1 MKQKIINGYR
11 FTLSE
16 AVTFIGNSTDNELFE
31 LADGLR
37 KHFFGQRFSTCA
49 IMNAKSGK
57 CSEDCKWC
65 AQSAHYNTSGSV
77 YEMVEKNEAV
87 AEAQKAKG
95 AGVHMF
101 SLVTSGRK
109 LTPANLSKISHT
121 YSALNR
127 EVPGI
132 GYCASL
138 GLLSKADL
146 QTLHNAGV
154 RRYHCNIET
163 APSFFGKLC
172 TTHTVEDKV
181 ETINAAREVGMRICS
196 GGIIGMGETE
206 KERIEMAV
214 FLQQLGVDSIPV
226 NILMPI
232 PGTPMENAAPL
243 SDSEILRAFAIFRIV
258 NPTAEIRFAAGRLR
272 IRHILKKAL
281 ACGVTASLVGDML
294 TTVGSSMEEDMI
306 FFKENNYEV

>member
-11 FTLSE
+11 FTYSE
-16 AVTFIGNSTDNELFE
+16 AVTFIENSTNNELFA
-31 LADGLR
+31 LADSLR
-37 KHFFGQRFSTCA
+37 EHFFNRRFSTCV

-65 AQSAHYNTSGSV
+65 AQSAHYKTTSSV
-77 YEMVEKNEAV
+77 YEMVETNEAI
-87 AEAQKAKG
+87 AEAQKAKN
-95 AGVHMF
+95 AGIRMF

-121 YSALNR
+121 FSTLNKKI
-127 EVPGI
+127 PGI

-138 GLLSKADL
+138 GLLSKSDL
-146 QTLHNAGV
+146 ETLYNAGV

-163 APSFFGKLC
+163 APSIFSKLC

-181 ETINAAREVGMRICS
+181 KTINAAKELGIQICS

-214 FLQQLGVDSIPV
+214 FLQQLGVESIPV

-232 PGTPMENAAPL
+232 AGTPLENAAPL
-243 SDSEILRAFAIFRIV
+243 TDSEILRAFAIFRII

-272 IRHILKKAL
+272 IRHILSEAL

-294 TTVGSSMEEDMI
+294 TTVGSGIEEDMN
-306 FFKENNYEV
+306 FLKENNYEI